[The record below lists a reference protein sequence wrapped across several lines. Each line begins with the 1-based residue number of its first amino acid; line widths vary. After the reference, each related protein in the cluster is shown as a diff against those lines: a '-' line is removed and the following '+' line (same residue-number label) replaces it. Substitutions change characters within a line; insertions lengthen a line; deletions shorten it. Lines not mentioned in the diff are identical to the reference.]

1 MRSLKSS
8 WFPLLLSLLIVV
20 IIVVQLIARSKQTI
34 KAENFNG
41 KFNESEDWSAPKEE
55 EIPNGEIG
63 DQIRYGRELIRN
75 TSLYFGPKGFIAQ
88 ISNGMN
94 CQNCHLDAGT
104 RLYANSFA
112 AVNATYPRFRE
123 RSGKTESIEF
133 RINDCFQRSLDG
145 TIPDKNGDEIKA
157 MVAYIKWVG
166 KNVPKGYRPK
176 GTAIENLSFLN
187 RPADTSN
194 GKIIYQLKCTR
205 CHGLNGEGRLSK
217 DSVNYTYPPLWG
229 NGSYNVSA
237 GMFTLSKLAGFIK
250 NNMPYDEASK
260 LNPQLSNEQ
269 AWDVAAYINSKPR
282 HAKFF
287 ANDWPDITKKP
298 VDYPFGPYSD
308 NFSEMQHKYGPF
320 EPIIK
325 RKGK

>member
-8 WFPLLLSLLIVV
+8 WFPLLLSLLIVA
-20 IIVVQLIARSKQTI
+20 IIIIQLIARSKQTI
-34 KAENFNG
+34 KSEKFDPM
-41 KFNESEDWSAPKEE
+41 FNEIAGWSAPSEE
-55 EIPNGEIG
+55 EIPSGEAG

-75 TSLYFGPKGFIAQ
+75 TALYFGPKGFIAQ

-104 RLYANSFA
+104 RLFANSFA

-133 RINDCFQRSLDG
+133 RINDCFERSLDG
-145 TIPDKNGDEIKA
+145 TKPDINSEEVKA

-166 KNVPKGYRPK
+166 KNVPTGYRPK
-176 GTAIENLSFLN
+176 GSAIENLPYLN
-187 RPADTSN
+187 RPADTVK
-194 GKIIYQLKCTR
+194 GKKIYQLKCTR
-205 CHGLNGEGRLSK
+205 CHGLNGDGAISI
-217 DSVNYTYPPLWG
+217 DSINYKYPPLWD
-229 NGSYNVSA
+229 NKSYNVSA

-250 NNMPYDEASK
+250 NNMPYGEATIQ
-260 LNPQLSNEQ
+260 NPGLTNEE

-282 HAKFF
+282 HQKFF
-287 ANDWPDITKKP
+287 SADWPDISKKP
-298 VDYPFGPYSD
+298 VDYPFGPYTD
-308 NFSEMQHKYGPF
+308 NFSELQHKYGPF